1 MTTTTTTIYICGFA
15 LSHSAYLEY
24 TPLDTKQTCPW
35 ISGHHSIDR
44 VAKFQVFQKN
54 GCLEF
59 CDLTL
64 LYIIN
69 PQWENNCVDKKEV
82 DCVPSMLLC
91 SPHSYKANICRGVE
105 WLGISMSA
113 KVSHLLDVVQWSWA
127 HLGWA
132 FIIGSSF
139 SNPFNALDANSM
151 SLVHQRRWKIN
162 VVSTPTGGHNLAIG
176 SH

>member
-1 MTTTTTTIYICGFA
+1 MRSLQLEPTIVCMLVVSSPTQHPAFELSKVRTNKTLTNFWPMTTTTTTIYICGFA

-24 TPLDTKQTCPW
+24 TPPDTKQTCPW
-35 ISGHHSIDR
+35 ISGHHSINR

-113 KVSHLLDVVQWSWA
+113 KVSHLLDVV
-127 HLGWA
+127 
-132 FIIGSSF
+132 
-139 SNPFNALDANSM
+139 
-151 SLVHQRRWKIN
+151 R
-162 VVSTPTGGHNLAIG
+162 
-176 SH
+176 